1 MSHASCLESAVS
13 FLGLGLCRLLIRG
26 LSLQASSR
34 ALSFCRNPSPCPWSR
49 LGAVRP
55 CWLGLCESWRQH
67 LVFHYGLPAPP
78 PPRPMK
84 PRVAHWPGAPHSR
97 AWHSVGVPL
106 SGGRLG
112 DLRKDG
118 FHSQFLHCVAV
129 STCTSEGQVPGLT
142 SPVK

>member
-26 LSLQASSR
+26 LSLQASSC

-67 LVFHYGLPAPP
+67 LVF
-78 PPRPMK
+78 
-84 PRVAHWPGAPHSR
+84 
-97 AWHSVGVPL
+97 VPL
-106 SGGRLG
+106 WFTCPSASEAHEAPSGTLAR
-112 DLRKDG
+112 
-118 FHSQFLHCVAV
+118 CP
-129 STCTSEGQVPGLT
+129 T
-142 SPVK
+142 